1 MKHFIDRALV
11 WFKDGDENCQSV
23 NYKYYPLSS
32 LYTRL
37 LQDVYHGKKIKFINI
52 HFKSEKTY
60 QLYPKSLRY
69 HLHFYNGHLSY
80 NDVFDFEY
88 FNALPEEQKKNYIW
102 SKVHEIM
109 SSASKKLGNSDL
121 EEANEYAYAKGI
133 ERSLNADYRVLE
145 TSLTLYEQQLNGAI
159 WYAFKEDGIHS
170 FLVLNRQNKEL
181 YRKEL
186 GIGELGNQFFL
197 VMYKRITS
205 NQDSV
210 TIEYVRLAETQ
221 PIRISIDRSI
231 LE

>member
-1 MKHFIDRALV
+1 
-11 WFKDGDENCQSV
+11 
-23 NYKYYPLSS
+23 
-32 LYTRL
+32 
-37 LQDVYHGKKIKFINI
+37 
-52 HFKSEKTY
+52 
-60 QLYPKSLRY
+60 
-69 HLHFYNGHLSY
+69 
-80 NDVFDFEY
+80 
-88 FNALPEEQKKNYIW
+88 
-102 SKVHEIM
+102 M